1 MTLESFGDY
10 WLGSSDYYT
19 VSEYLISVD
28 RARYCLRVLSGGCF
42 VCCILCGVY
51 ITLERLLRNPYDA
64 DNSNINGDV
73 GLVLCYGIKD
83 GMSIGEYWVSFSGAR

>member
-1 MTLESFGDY
+1 MLY
-10 WLGSSDYYT
+10 IVW
-19 VSEYLISVD
+19 
-28 RARYCLRVLSGGCF
+28 
-42 VCCILCGVY
+42 GVY
-51 ITLERLLRNPYDA
+51 YSGKIVKSYITASNIDNPPHIESCIGCSHQQYAVEDYA

>member
-1 MTLESFGDY
+1 MLKLRSAKIHFIHLILHFYCTSISL
-10 WLGSSDYYT
+10 
-19 VSEYLISVD
+19 VSEPNALHK
-28 RARYCLRVLSGGCF
+28 
-42 VCCILCGVY
+42 
-51 ITLERLLRNPYDA
+51 LLRNPYDA

>member
-1 MTLESFGDY
+1 M
-10 WLGSSDYYT
+10 
-19 VSEYLISVD
+19 
-28 RARYCLRVLSGGCF
+28 
-42 VCCILCGVY
+42 Y